1 MTVTSTP
8 ASSSAITVNL
18 SLSGSADNGSDYSIG
33 TTNLTIPANTAST
46 STLVSGLDDGAFDPA
61 ETIVVDIASVSG
73 GSAVESGGNQQETI
87 TITDDESTP
96 VVNLSVSTSSVTES
110 NLVGAVTVTVS
121 LSNASPTSTT
131 VGLGTAGSQTATGGG
146 VDYTLKSNS
155 LVISAGST
163 TATTTIDL
171 INDALVEG
179 TETIELEISTVSSA
193 SGVSENGTQSQTI
206 TLVDDEA
213 GPTVS
218 LSATSPIAEN
228 GGVSTVTATLSVAAA
243 QSTTVNLLFS
253 GTADNGTDY
262 SLSGTAITIAAGNTS
277 GSITV
282 TGVNDLLNDE
292 AETVIVDIAS
302 VSGGNGATESGTQQA
317 TITITDDDNPPVVD
331 LLVSAS
337 SVNENAG
344 SAAAVITAL
353 LDHAATVDTLVTLSP
368 SGTADNGSDYTLDN
382 FTISVSAGTRPA
394 GRPI

>member
-1 MTVTSTP
+1 M
-8 ASSSAITVNL
+8 
-18 SLSGSADNGSDYSIG
+18 
-33 TTNLTIPANTAST
+33 
-46 STLVSGLDDGAFDPA
+46 
-61 ETIVVDIASVSG
+61 
-73 GSAVESGGNQQETI
+73 
-87 TITDDESTP
+87 
-96 VVNLSVSTSSVTES
+96 
-110 NLVGAVTVTVS
+110 TVS

-131 VGLGTAGSQTATGGG
+131 VGLSPAGSQTATGGG
-146 VDYTLKSNS
+146 VDYTLNSNS

-302 VSGGNGATESGTQQA
+302 VSGGNGATESGIQQA

-344 SAAAVITAL
+344 SAAAVITAQ

-382 FTISVSAGTRPA
+382 FTISVSAGATSGTTNLNLLQDSVSENPA
-394 GRPI
+394 ETIIIDIASVSGGDSASENGTQSRTVTITDDEALPVIT

>member
-1 MTVTSTP
+1 M
-8 ASSSAITVNL
+8 
-18 SLSGSADNGSDYSIG
+18 
-33 TTNLTIPANTAST
+33 
-46 STLVSGLDDGAFDPA
+46 
-61 ETIVVDIASVSG
+61 VDIASVG

-96 VVNLSVSTSSVTES
+96 VVNLSVNTAAFQGVWW
-110 NLVGAVTVTVS
+110 GVTVTVS

-131 VGLGTAGSQTATGGG
+131 VGLSPAGSQTATGGG
-146 VDYTLKSNS
+146 VDYTLNSNS

-262 SLSGTAITIAAGNTS
+262 SLSGTVITIAAGNTS

-292 AETVIVDIAS
+292 AETVIVDIDT
-302 VSGGNGATESGTQQA
+302 VSGGNGATESGTQQS
-317 TITITDDDNPPVVD
+317 N
-331 LLVSAS
+331 
-337 SVNENAG
+337 
-344 SAAAVITAL
+344 
-353 LDHAATVDTLVTLSP
+353 DHDH
-368 SGTADNGSDYTLDN
+368 G
-382 FTISVSAGTRPA
+382 
-394 GRPI
+394 